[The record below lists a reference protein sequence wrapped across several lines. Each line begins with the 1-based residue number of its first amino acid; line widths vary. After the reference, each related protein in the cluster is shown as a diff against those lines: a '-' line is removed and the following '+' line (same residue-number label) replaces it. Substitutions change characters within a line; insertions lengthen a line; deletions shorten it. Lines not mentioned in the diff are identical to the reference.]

1 MNLIMISAKEG
12 NIVFLK
18 LSRNDTLD
26 DLINLIETYE
36 IKSGVLEGYGKL
48 RYIEYKEGLIDVEDA
63 TLHGTISDL
72 LGKPHI
78 ELYCY
83 SDGKTRRI
91 EKFVSEDFTIVI
103 TQFYEIELHSRLNEK
118 GKLELSIGKETK

>member
-1 MNLIMISAKEG
+1 MHC
-12 NIVFLK
+12 
-18 LSRNDTLD
+18 
-26 DLINLIETYE
+26 TY
-36 IKSGVLEGYGKL
+36 GYT
-48 RYIEYKEGLIDVEDA
+48 RDEVAIEGLIDVEDA

-72 LGKPHI
+72 RGKPHI

-118 GKLELSIGKETK
+118 GKLELSISKETK